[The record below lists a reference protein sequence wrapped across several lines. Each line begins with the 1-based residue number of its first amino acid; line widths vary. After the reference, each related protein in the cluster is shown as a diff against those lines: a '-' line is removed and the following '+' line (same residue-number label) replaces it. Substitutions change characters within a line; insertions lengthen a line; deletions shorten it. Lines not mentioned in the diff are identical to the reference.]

1 MENTTL
7 TLKLSRQIILI
18 IILIG
23 LIGFFSGVFVG
34 LLPCQ
39 HCEKSVLQI
48 GRYKVLVNTVS
59 IVHCVIDSKTIFVR
73 DETHNFSLH

>member
-1 MENTTL
+1 MENTTP

-23 LIGFFSGVFVG
+23 LIGFFSGVFVR

-39 HCEKSVLQI
+39 HCEKAVLQI
-48 GRYKVLVNTVS
+48 GKYKVFGEHRIYCPLY
-59 IVHCVIDSKTIFVR
+59 DK
-73 DETHNFSLH
+73 